1 MGRGKGY
8 SGKDAELLQRLK
20 HENKMLKRQISRL
33 RKQLERVDL
42 EQYQNLREIEE
53 KNKKEEREFTLKTLE
68 EQWKC
73 YTCGDGVMRLKLWNR
88 RDGLK
93 YQRICDSCG
102 NRTKVKPYKD
112 GVKGVE

>member
-1 MGRGKGY
+1 MKKRKY
-8 SGKDAELLQRLK
+8 SSKEIDLLQRLK
-20 HENKMLKRQISRL
+20 RENSVLKRQISRL
-33 RKQLERVDL
+33 RKQLERLDL
-42 EQYQNLREIEE
+42 EQYQNLREIED
-53 KNKKEEREFTLKTLE
+53 KNKIEERELTLKQLE

-73 YTCGDGVMRLKLWNR
+73 YQCAEGVMRLKLWNR

-93 YQRICDSCG
+93 YQRMCDACG